1 MSAAS
6 YEPLLVDIGGKL
18 GHDLMAF
25 QQKFPH
31 RPRKLVVQDLPVVID
46 DAKGLLSGIE
56 AMKHGFFEPQP
67 VRNAQAYY
75 LRMVLHD
82 WPDKQAREFLSN
94 IRVP

>member
-1 MSAAS
+1 MGISRVNRGDEWYEYYPVEENLSVAS

-46 DAKGLLSGIE
+46 DVKGLLSGIE

-67 VRNAQAYY
+67 VRNAQA
-75 LRMVLHD
+75 
-82 WPDKQAREFLSN
+82 
-94 IRVP
+94 